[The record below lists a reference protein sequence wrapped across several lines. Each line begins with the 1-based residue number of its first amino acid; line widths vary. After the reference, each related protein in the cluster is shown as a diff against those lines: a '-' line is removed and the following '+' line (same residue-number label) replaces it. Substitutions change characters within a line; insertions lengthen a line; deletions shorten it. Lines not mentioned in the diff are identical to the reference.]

1 MSRKSRT
8 TPPST
13 SRPRAKVIPEPFHV
27 VSAATVTRKGA
38 KPKVPMLVIYGEW
51 LKTIGFPIGSAAY
64 LTTDRH
70 GELALRRIGL
80 AMPRRLFISTAPR

>member
-1 MSRKSRT
+1 MPRKSRT
-8 TPPST
+8 PSS

-27 VSAATVTRKGA
+27 VSAATLTSKTAR
-38 KPKVPMLVIYGEW
+38 PKVPMLVIYGEW
-51 LKTIGFPIGSAAY
+51 LKTIGFPVGSAAY

-80 AMPRRLFISTAPR
+80 AMPRRLYISSAPR